1 MDQTGVF
8 NPGAENGAKLPF
20 SVVISD
26 DAVVE
31 NTESFY
37 VQLVEL
43 EPALQVINPNRS
55 TVFIQDNDG
64 KLRLNVNRIKKKN

>member
-1 MDQTGVF
+1 M
-8 NPGAENGAKLPF
+8 
-20 SVVISD
+20 
-26 DAVVE
+26 VE

-55 TVFIQDNDG
+55 TVSIQDNDG